1 MPMESK
7 DTTSKKRGTG
17 KVSRQA
23 KENIQAVFV
32 RLGGTA
38 AMARWAKKNLG
49 EFYTKIYA
57 RMIPHEM
64 TGPDGKDLFG
74 KVERVILK

>member
-1 MPMESK
+1 MQAESK
-7 DTTSKKRGTG
+7 AATPKKRGIG
-17 KVSRQA
+17 KVGAQA

-32 RLGGTA
+32 KLGGTA
-38 AMARWAKKNLG
+38 AMARWAKKNQD